1 MDDLAPS
8 YRLSLTCEPSYYAGL
23 PFLVAV
29 ELANVSQ
36 DEIDLLPFF
45 DLFTFPSPVSFVLT
59 GDEVEWSWAGRFPRR
74 EGEPRGLEFGPGAR
88 WSALID
94 LSEIHPDLP
103 PGQYDLTAE
112 IGLSGAT
119 VVTESCSVEILA
131 LPPSDRERLVRLR
144 SVSEEASS
152 WRAFLTDNWRTPD
165 MSGLSEPARQGL
177 AFHAYLHQA
186 AYGPTP
192 IAALDPA
199 GPTRFGH
206 GILESWATLI
216 RLEIL
221 SAARRPEAEGI
232 EQALLERWPGLAWW
246 VAQVHA
252 GTGVLKRLRIL
263 YGAESEYAPTDQPRP
278 YQTLR

>member
-8 YRLSLTCEPSYYAGL
+8 YRLSLTCEPSYHAGL

-45 DLFTFPSPVSFVLT
+45 DLLTFPSPVSFMLT
-59 GDEVEWSWAGRFPRR
+59 GVDGEWSWAGRFPRR
-74 EGEPRGLEFGPGAR
+74 EGEPRGLDFGPGAR
-88 WSALID
+88 WPSLVD

-103 PGQYDLTAE
+103 PGQYELAAE
-112 IGLSGAT
+112 MRYSSAT
-119 VVTESCSVEILA
+119 VVAESCSLEILA

-152 WRAFLTDNWRTPD
+152 WRTFLTDNWRTPD
-165 MSGLSEPARQGL
+165 LGGLSELARQGL
-177 AFHAYLHQA
+177 AFHAWLHRA
-186 AYGPTP
+186 AYGPVP
-192 IAALDPA
+192 IAALDPS
-199 GPTRFGH
+199 GPTRFDH
-206 GILESWATLI
+206 GILESWATLV

-221 SAARRPEAEGI
+221 YAARRPEAEGI

-246 VAQVHA
+246 VTQVHA

-263 YGAESEYAPTDQPRP
+263 YGAESEYAPTDQPLP